1 MDYSDKIYYNHNK
14 MPKLYLISWVLW
26 DFRDISNNMIRT
38 IQDSE
43 VIFVEEIPVFEFF
56 LKENKIDFRGQILE
70 ISHNEN
76 PEYKNLILKTFLEW
90 KNVWVFESS
99 RIPFFVDPGLYIL
112 QFVYKLKAKVDV
124 EIVYIPWGSAL
135 TAALSLCG
143 FDIDKF
149 SFLWFIGAH
158 TKNEV
163 YSSSIPVVYFVNHI
177 DVKKISQ
184 FLSFMKDLGN
194 REVFIGINIAKR
206 LWENGDIIIR
216 WKSKNVY
223 TECIE
228 KVEGFL
234 QKSEIPDILI
244 VFNWIDGK

>member
-1 MDYSDKIYYNHNK
+1 
-14 MPKLYLISWVLW
+14 MPKLYLISGVLW

-43 VIFVEEIPVFEFF
+43 LIFVEEIPVFEFF
-56 LKENKIDFRGQILE
+56 LEENKIDFRGQILE

-99 RIPFFVDPGLYIL
+99 GIPFFVDPGLYIL
-112 QFVYKLKAKVDV
+112 QFVYKLQAKVDI

-177 DVKKISQ
+177 DVKKMSQ

-206 LWENGDIIIR
+206 LWEKWDIIIR

-223 TECIE
+223 TECVE

-234 QKSEIPDILI
+234 EKSEIPDILI

>member
-1 MDYSDKIYYNHNK
+1 
-14 MPKLYLISWVLW
+14 
-26 DFRDISNNMIRT
+26 
-38 IQDSE
+38 
-43 VIFVEEIPVFEFF
+43 
-56 LKENKIDFRGQILE
+56 
-70 ISHNEN
+70 
-76 PEYKNLILKTFLEW
+76 
-90 KNVWVFESS
+90 
-99 RIPFFVDPGLYIL
+99 
-112 QFVYKLKAKVDV
+112 
-124 EIVYIPWGSAL
+124 
-135 TAALSLCG
+135 
-143 FDIDKF
+143 
-149 SFLWFIGAH
+149 LWFIGAH

>member
-1 MDYSDKIYYNHNK
+1 MDYLDKIYHNNYN
-14 MPKLYLISWVLW
+14 MPKLYLISWVLG

-38 IQDSE
+38 ILESE

-56 LKENKIDFRGQILE
+56 LKENNIDFKWQILE

-99 RIPFFVDPGLYIL
+99 GIPFFVDPGLYIL
-112 QFVYKLKAKVDV
+112 QFVYKLKSKVNV

-135 TAALSLCG
+135 TAGLSLCG

-149 SFLWFIGAH
+149 SFLWFVSQH
-158 TKNEV
+158 SKNEV
-163 YSSSIPVVYFVNHI
+163 YSSSIPVVYFVNHC
-177 DVKKISQ
+177 DVKKLSQ
-184 FLSFMKDLGN
+184 YLGFMKDLWN
-194 REVFIGINIAKR
+194 REAFIGINIAKR

-216 WKSKNVY
+216 GKWKNVY

-234 QKSEIPDILI
+234 EKSEIPDILI